1 MLPTL
6 RKKDYLGLFP
16 AVLQNPH
23 VTRDE
28 SLKFNF
34 LLFTCLRNQRAE

>member
-1 MLPTL
+1 MLPAL